1 MKRLLELD
9 VNLEKD
15 YTLLVKLNEDG
26 EILNSPQPFVVA
38 YKFNRQTSD
47 WSQGHYF
54 HNLKSAMDFLY
65 E

>member
-15 YTLLVKLNEDG
+15 YTLLVRLNEDG

-38 YKFNRQTSD
+38 YKFNRQTD
-47 WSQGHYF
+47 
-54 HNLKSAMDFLY
+54 K
-65 E
+65 

>member
-15 YTLLVKLNEDG
+15 YTLLVRLNEDG

-38 YKFNRQTSD
+38 Y
-47 WSQGHYF
+47 
-54 HNLKSAMDFLY
+54 
-65 E
+65 